1 MFQRHYEQL
10 RRDTMVLDVAA
21 TMLSMVIALG
31 FRWIV
36 VEPFSSHLPY
46 AVLLLAILPLWGF
59 LLTFFDA
66 YRDPATTPVLR
77 LCAAVT
83 RTVLTGLITV
93 LAFLFF
99 LKVQNV
105 SRVVMLTFAAVNIVA
120 LSFIRAMVVWRV
132 RRDLRRGEG
141 RRRILVVGSGNRAKR
156 FAETITKSGGVGVE
170 IVGFLD
176 PDPMRIGR
184 SVCGAR
190 VLGTIEEI
198 TAVLKAHVID
208 EVILAVTRSMMTA
221 SEKVVRAC
229 EEEGVRIGI
238 MADLFDVNVARMSLD
253 AAHDIPLLTLEPVAH
268 EEWQL
273 LIKRCLDL
281 TVAVMLLPLLLPVM
295 AVIALAVR
303 FDSPGRALFIQPRVG
318 LGKRTFRMMKFRTM
332 VQDSERLQ
340 ASLENQNEAQGPV
353 FKIANDPRIT
363 RVGRLLRRTSL
374 DELPQLFNVLKGEMS
389 LVGPRPLPLR
399 DVNLFDRGIQRRRF
413 SVKPGITG
421 LWQVS
426 GRSNL
431 TFTQWLELD
440 LQYIDNWSLGLD
452 MSVLLRTVPAVF
464 CRTGAA

>member
-1 MFQRHYEQL
+1 VFQRHFEQL

-21 TMLSMVIALG
+21 TMLSMVAALG
-31 FRWIV
+31 FRWIL

-59 LLTFFDA
+59 LLTFFGA
-66 YRDPATTPVLR
+66 YRDPASTPALH
-77 LCAAVT
+77 LCGAVV
-83 RTVLTGLITV
+83 RTVLTGLVAV

-105 SRVVMLTFAAVNIVA
+105 SRVVMLTFAALDIVA
-120 LSFIRAMVVWRV
+120 LSLIRVTMVWQV
-132 RRDLRRGEG
+132 RQELKRGEG
-141 RRRILVVGSGNRAKR
+141 RRRILVVGSGNRARR
-156 FAETITKSGGVGVE
+156 FANTITEGGGPGIE

-176 PDPMRIGR
+176 PDPMRVGE
-184 SVCGAR
+184 VLGGAR

-198 TAVLKAHVID
+198 TPILKAHVID
-208 EVILAVTRSMMTA
+208 EVILAVTRNMMTA

-229 EEEGVRIGI
+229 EEEGVKIGI

-273 LIKRCLDL
+273 LVKRCIDL
-281 TVAVMLLPLLLPVM
+281 SVSVVLLPLLLPLM
-295 AVIALAVR
+295 AAIALAIKL
-303 FDSPGRALFIQPRVG
+303 DSPGPALFIQPRVG

-332 VQDSERLQ
+332 VKDGERLQ
-340 ASLENQNEAQGPV
+340 ASLEERNEAEGPV
-353 FKIANDPRIT
+353 FKIADDPRIT
-363 RVGRLLRRTSL
+363 RVGRFLRRTSL
-374 DELPQLFNVLKGEMS
+374 DELPQLLNVFRGDMS

-431 TFTQWLELD
+431 TFAQWLELD
-440 LQYIDNWSLGLD
+440 LEYIDHWSLGLD
-452 MSVLLRTVPAVF
+452 VSVLLRTLPAVF